1 MSITLKG
8 YSSIVHFSKWCLIN
22 GCVTHR
28 FPSLCHL
35 KSGTTTSFFYFLNIS
50 GLFLLLAPLAK
61 PSHNYVPFYQLPR
74 LLLQCALSQTK
85 QNNFAHCCPFYRT
98 LSYIRTYGSFLIHC
112 DTSTSLIYKLT
123 IKYKL
128 LPHRFP
134 LSKELD
140 YADSISMGGM
150 ENICP
155 VYIYQCICTK
165 KSTRILERRSGG
177 GVGEGKGCLGTMP

>member
-35 KSGTTTSFFYFLNIS
+35 KSGTTTSFFYFLNFS

-112 DTSTSLIYKLT
+112 DISTSLIYKLANEQSNINYYLT
-123 IKYKL
+123 GFHLVRSWIMLIQLAWEAWKTSVLCIYI
-128 LPHRFP
+128 
-134 LSKELD
+134 SA
-140 YADSISMGGM
+140 YALRK
-150 ENICP
+150 
-155 VYIYQCICTK
+155 V
-165 KSTRILERRSGG
+165 LEF
-177 GVGEGKGCLGTMP
+177 